1 MRAPKEDV
9 LVAENCNRRAGVG
22 SGYTRT
28 HLRTELLD
36 LRQRH
41 CASEA
46 CDKGRRR
53 QISSTQSRTPLLPA
67 QACVCACMLNTC
79 TIYATA
85 HKDPPDVLV
94 AAACVPIVVDDGH
107 REHAHLIPTFS
118 QAQFAVSVHI
128 KNPPFQHPLSHAK
141 LCMKVVW
148 FH

>member
-1 MRAPKEDV
+1 MDTRAHTSEQSSSISVSVTALPRPATK
-9 LVAENCNRRAGVG
+9 RGAGRFPARSQG
-22 SGYTRT
+22 P
-28 HLRTELLD
+28 
-36 LRQRH
+36 
-41 CASEA
+41 
-46 CDKGRRR
+46 
-53 QISSTQSRTPLLPA
+53 PLQPA